1 MRNRILGLGFVAS
14 LAAGIG
20 AVLLSAAPVAAGTGA
35 DLKIHNNT
43 GTNVE
48 VYIFEDDS
56 VHKDKANGTHSGDL
70 KNGEVGVAHVKAC
83 KFSVVLFHD
92 KDAYHAEFHDC
103 SVTDITITAKNK

>member
-1 MRNRILGLGFVAS
+1 MRTRTIGLGLAAS
-14 LAAGIG
+14 LTAGLA
-20 AVLLSAAPVAAGTGA
+20 AVLLSSAPAAAGTGA
-35 DLKIHNNT
+35 DLKIHNET

-56 VHKDKANGTHSGDL
+56 VHKDKANGVHSGDL
-70 KNGEVGVAHVKAC
+70 KNHETGVAHVKAC

-103 SVTDITITAKNK
+103 SVTDITIKATNK